1 MTRIDPA
8 KRVDAILPLVAGQS
22 QRAVAESVGVHPST
36 VRGWLKD
43 PLFTKELAR
52 VQEVA
57 ARRPLDAEAV
67 LAVMDEVAVRLG
79 ARSAGGP
86 VVVSIPAGAS
96 AGRRRRL
103 LARGIAR
110 AVEGGLR

>member
-1 MTRIDPA
+1 MDPE

-36 VRGWLKD
+36 VRAWLKD
-43 PLFTKELAR
+43 PLFADELAKVR
-52 VQEVA
+52 EVA
-57 ARRPLDAEAV
+57 ARKPLDAGAV
-67 LAVMDEVAVRLG
+67 LVAMDEAAVRLG
-79 ARSAGGP
+79 ARPAGAP

-96 AGRRRRL
+96 ARRRRRL
-103 LARGIAR
+103 LAQGVAR